1 MQYFQVYNLP
11 IWYCIHC
18 KMITTISLANIS
30 HHVRVASVM
39 SDSLWPHGLWPIR
52 FLCPWDFSGKNTR
65 VGCGALLQGIFPGQG
80 PNFHLLYLLQWQAG
94 SLPLMPPGKLHQSLN
109 IVIKKKQNLQIF
121 SNCCEHWQCCFSSHR
136 GTPFGEL
143 LQLYLPCMHSPAD
156 LGGHPFT
163 PSAGETHVTYHVA
176 SAPVDLHVDDLLLTL
191 LLSAQLCKAF
201 EWLWV

>member
-1 MQYFQVYNLP
+1 MQYVQVYNLP

-94 SLPLMPPGKLHQSLN
+94 SLPLMPPGKLLQSLN
-109 IVIKKKQNLQIF
+109 IVIKKNKTSRFSATVVNTDNAVFLPTEEPLLESSSSCICPACTPLQTWGAIP
-121 SNCCEHWQCCFSSHR
+121 SHPVQGR
-136 GTPFGEL
+136 PMSLTTWP
-143 LQLYLPCMHSPAD
+143 LP
-156 LGGHPFT
+156 
-163 PSAGETHVTYHVA
+163 
-176 SAPVDLHVDDLLLTL
+176 
-191 LLSAQLCKAF
+191 Q
-201 EWLWV
+201 